1 MTEGNSPSPEDEV
14 QHPTAFELIGG
25 EERVRALV
33 DRFYDL
39 MDLEPEFAGI
49 RALHPPTLDNS
60 RDKTFW
66 FLCGWMGGPD
76 HYIDR
81 FGHPRL
87 RARHLPFAIASDE
100 RDQWLRCMAWA
111 MEDIGVD
118 EALRERLLTSFFDTA
133 DWMRNR
139 PG

>member
-1 MTEGNSPSPEDEV
+1 
-14 QHPTAFELIGG
+14 
-25 EERVRALV
+25 
-33 DRFYDL
+33 

-60 RDKTFW
+60 RDKTFG
-66 FLCGWMGGPD
+66 FLCGSMGGPD
-76 HYIDR
+76 HYISR

-87 RARHLPFAIASDE
+87 RARHLPFAVASAE
-100 RDQWLRCMAWA
+100 PDQWLHCMAWA
-111 MEDIGVD
+111 MEDIGID

-133 DWMRNR
+133 ADWMRNR